1 MVCNT
6 ATVSG
11 EIRSIIPGNKFG
23 RMTLISKRTSG
34 TPDRV
39 PVVFPEIFMCMNLH
53 DGNKIKV
60 SGRFQSENKENHGG
74 VKLFLFADKIEVC
87 EEDDE
92 NSVSLEG
99 FICTRPTYRCTPNGF
114 EITNFILAVNHYK
127 RSDYIPCIAW
137 GKNAVRAGTMNV
149 GTHLKIVGRIQS
161 RDYLKKISEDNSEVK
176 TAYEVS
182 IGKMEV
188 IGSEKSKDQVA
199 DAE

>member
-34 TPDRV
+34 TTDRV

-60 SGRFQSENKENHGG
+60 SGRSRSENKENHAG

-99 FICTRPTYRCTPNGF
+99 FICTRPTHRCTPNGF

-161 RDYLKKISEDNSEVK
+161 RDYLKKI
-176 TAYEVS
+176 
-182 IGKMEV
+182 
-188 IGSEKSKDQVA
+188 
-199 DAE
+199 